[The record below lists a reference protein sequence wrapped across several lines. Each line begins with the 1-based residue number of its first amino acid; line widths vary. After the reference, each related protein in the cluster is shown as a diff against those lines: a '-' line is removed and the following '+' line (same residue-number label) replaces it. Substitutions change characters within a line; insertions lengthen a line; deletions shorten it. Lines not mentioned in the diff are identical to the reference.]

1 MGREKPTVAFATLGC
16 RMNQFDTDFIR
27 SQFLLKGYRERPF
40 GERADIYVINT
51 CTVTR
56 GADRDSRK
64 YIYRAKRLNPDAV
77 VVATGCYA
85 QVNPQEL
92 ASLKEV
98 DLVVGN
104 THKGEILKIVE
115 EYLERKNP
123 GKVFVGEI
131 FREGEVKN
139 FDLVVSFEHTRP
151 FLKVQEGCNSFCTFC
166 VIPFARGKVRSVPL
180 KRVVEAVRR
189 LADLGYKEIVLTGT
203 QLSQY
208 GWDFKDGTNLLKLL
222 EELIKIEGIEYY
234 RLSSMSVAEM
244 DKDLLELITSSEK
257 IAPHFH
263 LSLQSGSNRILEL
276 MRRNYTA
283 EEYAEKV
290 TQIVEKRPITAI
302 GTDIIVGFPT
312 EGEKEFEET
321 YRFVEKLP
329 FAYLHVFPYSDRPF
343 TRASKMKPKVPPEV
357 IKERVKLLKELDKK
371 KRNQYREKVKGK
383 TVRALVLGNGELLTE
398 NYLTLPAKGNEK
410 KGSIVEVT
418 L

>member
-1 MGREKPTVAFATLGC
+1 VEREKPTVAFATLGC

-27 SQFLLKGYRERPF
+27 SQFLLKGYKEIPF
-40 GERADIYVINT
+40 GEKADIYVINT
-51 CTVTR
+51 CTVTK

-64 YIYRAKRLNPDAV
+64 YIYKAKKLNPNAV

-85 QVNPQEL
+85 QVSPEEL

-104 THKGEILKIVE
+104 THKGEILKLVE
-115 EYLERKNP
+115 EYLDRKNP

-166 VIPFARGKVRSVPL
+166 VIPYARGKVRSVPL
-180 KRVVEAVRR
+180 KRVVEAVKR
-189 LADLGYKEIVLTGT
+189 LADKGYKEIVLTGT

-222 EELIKIEGIEYY
+222 EELLKIEGVEYY
-234 RLSSMSVAEM
+234 RLSSMSVAEI
-244 DKDLLELITSSEK
+244 DQDLLELITTEEK

-276 MRRNYTA
+276 MRRKYTA

-290 TQIVEKRPITAI
+290 NEIVSKRPITAI

-312 EGEKEFEET
+312 EGDKDFEET
-321 YRFVEKLP
+321 YRFVESLP

-343 TRASKMKPKVPPEV
+343 TKASKMKPKVPPKV
-357 IKERVKLLKELDKK
+357 IKERVKLLKELDER
-371 KRNQYREKVKGK
+371 KRKQFREKMRGK
-383 TVRALVLGNGELLTE
+383 TLRALVLGNGKLLTE

-410 KGSIVEVT
+410 KGDIVRIV